1 MERAKHMADLME
13 DKASEEVAASSDS
26 ALIKAVQAIHKLT
39 LEEKAQLLEYLSK
52 SMQHDIKQE
61 AYKDI
66 SWEEFLDMTY
76 GSLAD
81 DPIELPDRFKTQA
94 QDASQ

>member
-1 MERAKHMADLME
+1 MADLVK
-13 DKASEEVAASSDS
+13 DKATAAEAAGPTS
-26 ALIKAVQAIHKLT
+26 ALMEVVQAMHKLT
-39 LEEKAQLLEYLSK
+39 LQEKAQLLEYLSRAL
-52 SMQHDIKQE
+52 QYGIRRE

-66 SWEEFLDMTY
+66 SWEEFLDLTY

-94 QDASQ
+94 QDVSE